1 MIAKNGPCGYG
12 PRSRLL
18 REVAAV
24 LGIPFSL
31 HKAAPL
37 IWGLVSACV
46 MTPATAQGGM
56 VDTVQYGQI
65 QIGMK
70 EKEVRERLGPPDRVK
85 ESWRHRT
92 KSGSTRRGP
101 GWVRTKS
108 LVYVGTNPASGQK
121 ITTTIFIQGGV
132 VIDKKRSYH

>member
-1 MIAKNGPCGYG
+1 M
-12 PRSRLL
+12 
-18 REVAAV
+18 

-31 HKAAPL
+31 RKTAPL
-37 IWGLVSACV
+37 IWGLTWACV
-46 MTPATAQGGM
+46 MAPAVARSGM

-85 ESWRHRT
+85 ESWRHRS
-92 KSGSTRRGP
+92 KSGSTRKGP
-101 GWVRTKS
+101 GSVKTKS

-121 ITTTIFIQGGV
+121 ITTTIFIRGGV
-132 VIDKKRSYH
+132 VVDKKRSYR